1 MDDCK
6 YQPPTECCC
15 CDAAPSSFTV
25 TIGAVTAEC
34 EFDQCGQYLDGEPEV
49 AELQTIDPF
58 DQVLQA
64 VMQSFAHLG
73 PNVSRVVISEPT
85 PDGPI
90 TYLDRSRDGDAT
102 PPSMAEIVGE

>member
-1 MDDCK
+1 MDDCND
-6 YQPPTECCC
+6 QPCCC
-15 CDAAPSSFTV
+15 CDEVQPSSFTV
-25 TIGAVTAEC
+25 TIGPVTATC
-34 EFDQCGQYLDGEPEV
+34 EFDQCGQYHEAEQES
-49 AELQTIDPF
+49 AELQTIDPY

-90 TYLDRSRDGDAT
+90 TYLDRSRDGDDT
-102 PPSMAEIVGE
+102 PPSMAEIAGE